1 LSPLGNP
8 GGKGVGLMAL
18 CKFNHDDLCE
28 HPGNLSHECVYIVQ
42 EDCPHYGPNE
52 EQYWDALTAHEYG
65 SADAQGD
72 NDMARDSKATYYD
85 VGGIETLD
93 IIEAKT
99 RDPESYIL
107 GNILKYACR
116 LQHKGKE
123 QEDARK
129 IRVYAERLEE
139 LLSSNEQVGQE
150 EPLEMEAN
158 GSWKFGTSPDEII
171 EAKKKERD

>member
-1 LSPLGNP
+1 
-8 GGKGVGLMAL
+8 
-18 CKFNHDDLCE
+18 
-28 HPGNLSHECVYIVQ
+28 
-42 EDCPHYGPNE
+42 
-52 EQYWDALTAHEYG
+52 
-65 SADAQGD
+65 
-72 NDMARDSKATYYD
+72 MARDSKATYYD
-85 VGGIETLD
+85 AGGIETLD

-139 LLSSNEQVGQE
+139 LLSSANKVSSNETKEHIGRPPWV
-150 EPLEMEAN
+150 L
-158 GSWKFGTSPDEII
+158 GTSPDEII